1 MTIPLLEP
9 SILNGV
15 VETLQTPENLVL
27 SNMLQTADYLTSTI
41 TWDILRGTRR
51 VAKPNIPNSEA
62 HVVDR
67 LGRSQANASM
77 VYYREKKVF
86 SPTTTMWIR
95 AVGTVGSIQRAEDAI
110 LREVNDLNTR
120 LANAIELATC
130 NALTG
135 ALTVTYDVG
144 NSQVIDYQ
152 FKASHKIATV
162 SNNWSTTTI
171 DHIRADVLAW
181 KRLILR
187 DSRVSAT
194 DAFLTEPTVTYL
206 FNALAR
212 GVSGATGG
220 SAVISDTQKDQYY
233 QTNVLPGFM
242 GLNWHVVE
250 GQYEDDNGNTQQFIP
265 DDALALANLSYE
277 RPIEIA
283 YGPTADFGA
292 PQGHTGKF
300 MKTWEQEDPSGRQ
313 ALLEAHFLPI
323 IYRPDQF
330 VYVTD
335 VTSGV

>member
-1 MTIPLLEP
+1 MSIPLLEP
-9 SILNGV
+9 QVLNGV
-15 VETLQTPENLVL
+15 VEFLQTPENLVL
-27 SNMLQTADYLTSTI
+27 ANMLPTADYLTPSI

-67 LGRSQANASM
+67 LGRSQATASM
-77 VYYREKKVF
+77 IYYREKKAF
-86 SPTTTMWIR
+86 SPTTTMWVR
-95 AVGTVGSIQRAEDAI
+95 AVGTVGSVQRAEDAI

-120 LANAIELATC
+120 LANAIELAAW

-135 ALTVTYDVG
+135 SLTVTYDVG

-152 FKASHKIATV
+152 FKSSHKIATV

-171 DHIRADVLAW
+171 DHIRGDVLAW
-181 KRLILR
+181 KRLIMR

-194 DAFLTEPTVTYL
+194 DAFCSEPTINYL

-220 SAVISDTQKDQYY
+220 SAVISDTQKERYY
-233 QTNVLPGFM
+233 DTNVLPGFL
-242 GLNWHVVE
+242 GLNWHTVE
-250 GQYEDDNGNTQQFIP
+250 GQYEDDNGATQQFLP
-265 DDALALANLSYE
+265 DDALVLANLSYE
-277 RPIEIA
+277 RPMEIA

-292 PQGHTGKF
+292 PQGSTGKF

-313 ALLEAHFLPI
+313 ALLECHFLPL

-335 VTSGV
+335 LTSGS